1 MMLKRLMLSLTV
13 FMAVFFFVQAS
24 PNEAYAEGYGADGHY
39 YSDADVEAIIDAT
52 WDAEAA
58 PVAKTIAYR
67 ESGYVPQAVNTW
79 DGDAFCL
86 FQITDIVEV
95 EYGISEYD
103 LDTPYECSAFAYQL
117 YLDQGWG
124 PWSLTYY

>member
-1 MMLKRLMLSLTV
+1 VLTRLAILTV
-13 FMAVFFFVQAS
+13 VLCMTLILPS
-24 PNEAYAEGYGADGHY
+24 KAYAEGYGADGYY

-58 PVAKTIAYR
+58 PVAKAIAFR

-86 FQITDIVEV
+86 FQITDVVEV

-103 LDTPYECSAFAYQL
+103 LDTPYECSSFAYQL

-124 PWSLTYY
+124 PWALTYY